1 MEFAKIIL
9 MWVGIGAVL
18 GFTYG
23 FCRASPAAE
32 RNIKGVLSVPTAKDP
47 ARLNSKNQTIAAIR
61 AHWLGAAIFGACIGA
76 ILGAVVG
83 LLATFGPNWFAN

>member
-9 MWVGIGAVL
+9 MWVGIGSVL

-32 RNIKGVLSVPTAKDP
+32 RNIKRVLSVPTAKDP
-47 ARLNSKNQTIAAIR
+47 ERLNSKDQTIAAIR
-61 AHWLGAAIFGACIGA
+61 AHWFAAAIFGACIGA
-76 ILGAVVG
+76 VLGAVVG
-83 LLATFGPNWFAN
+83 LFATFGPNRFAN